1 MEGFFLTMRYTRL
14 TKEQFEDLHD
24 EFAKF
29 LATQGVDKPKW
40 DAIKAQQPDVAEQ
53 VLDVFSDIIWEGVLS
68 KIDYLENNS
77 PQQLFLFQLGETE
90 MKAMVIKTDENVD
103 FTTQEGLQWL
113 EREFHSDV
121 VELLTATKEYVNGRN
136 LDIFTLIQQGAV
148 ITEGELFQAI
158 EKVLS

>member
-1 MEGFFLTMRYTRL
+1 MRYTRL

-40 DAIKAQQPDVAEQ
+40 DAIKEQQPDVAEQ

-68 KIDYLENNS
+68 KINYLENNS
-77 PQQLFLFQLGETE
+77 SKQLFLFRLGETE
-90 MKAMVIKTDENVD
+90 MEAIVVKTEADVD
-103 FTTQEGLQWL
+103 FATEEGLQWL
-113 EREFHSDV
+113 EKEFHSDA
-121 VELLTATKEYVNGRN
+121 VELLSATKEYVNGRN

-148 ITEGELFQAI
+148 ITEGELFREI
-158 EKVLS
+158 EKAMP